1 MSSKLSS
8 IQKDLDGFS
17 KNRASIEYFQKLKD
31 KAQMAQRSVS
41 FFNFSS
47 ILSLKNKII
56 KKPNTWALAFLF

>member
-56 KKPNTWALAFLF
+56 KKSNTWALAFLF